1 MMLSGLGIPDSAFLE
16 LQNRLLRN
24 LDASL
29 GSDGT
34 ATALN
39 ILYTAG
45 CGNLD
50 NKLKSLPPMADA
62 AELFRAGLTCTNCEY
77 LYDLMLAFR
86 KRTVRELM
94 LRARIP
100 IDKDHG
106 MVGQGVMDEAGVLA
120 PREIFLQYTDPET
133 GDIRKVEGPVV
144 VGRSPSLH
152 PGDIQP
158 LTCVYKEEL
167 SHLVDVVVFANNG
180 PRSVPSMLSGGD
192 LDGDTYQVL
201 WEKSLLPEMP
211 GHPPMDYQA
220 PKPVVLDRN
229 VQITDIQKFFVS
241 YIKNDKLGR
250 IANAHV
256 AYADKT
262 PLGIFS
268 PECLELAELHSA
280 AVDFAKT
287 GVPAFLPRDLTLGNK
302 VRLILLIMPK
312 IPTDPLLIC
321 SNEST

>member
-24 LDASL
+24 LDASM
-29 GSDGT
+29 GSDGN
-34 ATALN
+34 AAALN
-39 ILYTAG
+39 LLYTSG
-45 CGNLD
+45 CGNFD
-50 NKLKSLPPMADA
+50 SKLKSLPPMTDA
-62 AELFRAGLTCTNCEY
+62 AELFRAGLTCTNCEH

-86 KRTVRELM
+86 KRTLGELM
-94 LRARIP
+94 SRARIP
-100 IDKDHG
+100 IDKDQG

-133 GDIRKVEGPVV
+133 GDIRKVEGPVA
-144 VGRSPSLH
+144 VGRSPCLH
-152 PGDIQP
+152 PGDMQP

-192 LDGDTYQVL
+192 LDGDNYHIL
-201 WEKSLLPEMP
+201 WEKSLLPTMP

-220 PKPVVLDRN
+220 PDPVVLDRK
-229 VQITDIQKFFVS
+229 VEISDIQEFFVS
-241 YIKNDKLGR
+241 YIQNDKLGK

-256 AYADKT
+256 AHADRQ
-262 PLGIFS
+262 PEGIFS
-268 PECLELAELHSA
+268 PQCLELAWLHSA

-287 GVPAFLPRDLTLGNK
+287 GVPAIFPRELALRNE
-302 VRLILLIMPK
+302 VRP
-312 IPTDPLLIC
+312 D
-321 SNEST
+321 